1 MAKFCGNCGTPMED
15 NAKVCGN
22 CGTPLEGGS
31 SSIVKLKIEDPQK
44 KEKFKK
50 KIKTIF
56 VISVLLVVGVVGINV
71 ITNFT
76 GSKGLVHKIMAA
88 YEKYDIDALIM
99 LSSDI
104 YYYDSEDYV
113 EQYFENSIGTDLDSF
128 EMSVG
133 HSYKLSYEVNEIY
146 ELSERK
152 LKDTMENIEYKYPDF
167 DPEFIEKVVVADITV
182 TAKQGS
188 KTMNQK
194 VKITMSKEDDTWRLL
209 YIE

>member
-1 MAKFCGNCGTPMED
+1 MAKFCGNCGRPMED

-22 CGTPLEGGS
+22 CGTPLGGGS
-31 SSIVKLKIEDPQK
+31 SPTVKLKIEDPQK

-50 KIKTIF
+50 KIKR
-56 VISVLLVVGVVGINV
+56 VITMVILLVAGAVAVIVG
-71 ITNFT
+71 TNFT
-76 GSKGLVHKIMAA
+76 GSKGMVHKIMAA
-88 YEKYDIDALIM
+88 YKEYDIDTLIM

-104 YYYDSEDYV
+104 YYYDTEDYV
-113 EQYFENSIGTDLDSF
+113 EQYFENSIGMDLDSF

-152 LKDTMENIEYKYPDF
+152 LKDMMENIEYKYPDF
-167 DPEFIEKVVVADITV
+167 DTEFIEKVVVADITV

-188 KTMNQK
+188 KTMDQK

>member
-1 MAKFCGNCGTPMED
+1 MAKFCGNCGKPMED
-15 NAKVCGN
+15 HAKVCGN
-22 CGTPLEGGS
+22 CGTPLEGGTS
-31 SSIVKLKIEDPQK
+31 SKVKLKIEDSRK

-56 VISVLLVVGVVGINV
+56 AISMLLVVCVVAVNV
-71 ITNFT
+71 VINFT
-76 GSKGLVHKIMAA
+76 GNKGLVHKIMAA

-113 EQYFENSIGTDLDSF
+113 EQYFENSVGADLDSF

-146 ELSERK
+146 ELSERWRVK
-152 LKDTMENIEYKYPDF
+152 SF
-167 DPEFIEKVVVADITV
+167 
-182 TAKQGS
+182 
-188 KTMNQK
+188 QK
-194 VKITMSKEDDTWRLL
+194 K
-209 YIE
+209 